1 MAKVEKTIESAF
13 VELNQIITD
22 LDKEDVSLEKSFE
35 LYQAGLTLVQY
46 CNDKI
51 EKVEK
56 KIIIVNEAGD
66 VDEL

>member
-1 MAKVEKTIESAF
+1 MAKDDKTIESAF
-13 VELNQIITD
+13 EELNVIITA
-22 LDKEDVSLEKSFE
+22 LDKEDVSLEKSFD
-35 LYQAGLTLVQY
+35 LYQAGLKLVQY

-66 VDEL
+66 VDEF

>member
-1 MAKVEKTIESAF
+1 MAKDEKTIESAF
-13 VELNQIITD
+13 EELNTIITA

-35 LYQAGLTLVQY
+35 LYQAGLKLVQY

-56 KIIIVNEAGD
+56 KIIVVNEAGD
-66 VDEL
+66 LDEF

>member
-1 MAKVEKTIESAF
+1 MAKDEKTIENAF
-13 VELNQIITD
+13 DELNQIITA

-35 LYQAGLTLVQY
+35 LYQAGLKLVQY

-56 KIIIVNEAGD
+56 KISIVNEAGD
-66 VDEL
+66 IDEL

>member
-1 MAKVEKTIESAF
+1 MAKDDRTIESAF
-13 VELNQIITD
+13 EELNQIITA

-35 LYQAGLTLVQY
+35 LYQAGLKLVQY

-56 KIIIVNEAGD
+56 KIIIINEAGD
-66 VDEL
+66 MDEF